1 MKNIKKYK
9 EKMKEIAFPI
19 DVLNVKVYSKK
30 SLIPKEKKQFYSAI
44 SRAYWEYVTIPN
56 KKIL

>member
-30 SLIPKEKKQFYSAI
+30 SLIPKEKKQFYSSI